1 MQNQIRFAFKLPYD
15 LTARGIKNNYLTR
28 MRPLGKKLYKKFGL
42 DLIFY
47 LKLDNN
53 GVFLL
58 ISKRDRDRR
67 VHERT
72 RQNAEE

>member
-1 MQNQIRFAFKLPYD
+1 M
-15 LTARGIKNNYLTR
+15 
-28 MRPLGKKLYKKFGL
+28 
-42 DLIFY
+42 FY

-53 GVFLL
+53 GVFHL

>member
-1 MQNQIRFAFKLPYD
+1 MNKSVPLILVNLETWLLKTKILE
-15 LTARGIKNNYLTR
+15 R
-28 MRPLGKKLYKKFGL
+28 M
-42 DLIFY
+42 FY
-47 LKLDNN
+47 LKLGNN

-72 RQNAEE
+72 HQNAEE